1 MNNVF
6 FKDGFLT
13 STEAQNICNVANEV
27 IARLTESINSVQ
39 FYNTSITSIV
49 SSDNEVCA
57 GRGTTDIAWIQDN
70 IIKIGQYNSL
80 IAWLK
85 EAIKNKE
92 EALEELS
99 SIRLQD
105 WSEYENY
112 PAPKSP
118 SRKASVTKE
127 DVIRNLEAVELNKYF
142 TLQSKAAAIGKFIH
156 ETGSISRAKIM
167 LNKVV
172 AEPNKIS
179 GAGRDTVIYRYTP
192 SVKADDVDNMFL
204 SLMSEHRN
212 LNAQLNFIKAKAVE
226 EANKQNIANEQ
237 EYQKARTAYSK
248 EYNDWL
254 DKIEDLQSRFNQY
267 IITEKEKISKLKINV
282 PDSLMETYKSIK
294 ALLAE

>member
-13 STEAQNICNVANEV
+13 STEAQNICNVANEI
-27 IARLTESINSVQ
+27 IARLTESINTVQ
-39 FYNTSITSIV
+39 FYNTSITSII

-57 GRGTTDIAWIQDN
+57 GRGTTDIAWIQDA

-99 SIRLQD
+99 SMRLQD

-237 EYQKARTAYSK
+237 E
-248 EYNDWL
+248 
-254 DKIEDLQSRFNQY
+254 
-267 IITEKEKISKLKINV
+267 
-282 PDSLMETYKSIK
+282 
-294 ALLAE
+294 

>member
-27 IARLTESINSVQ
+27 IAGLTESINSVQ

-57 GRGTTDIAWIQDN
+57 GRGTTDIAWIQDS

-85 EAIKNKE
+85 EAIKNKN
-92 EALEELS
+92 EAIEELS
-99 SIRLQD
+99 NTHIQD
-105 WSEYENY
+105 WSEYEDY
-112 PAPKSP
+112 LAPKSP
-118 SRKASVTKE
+118 SRKATVTKD
-127 DVIRNLEAVELNKYF
+127 DVIKNLDAVKLNKYF
-142 TLQSKAAAIGKFIH
+142 TLQSRAAAIGKFIH
-156 ETGSISRAKIM
+156 EGGSVSKAKVM
-167 LNKVV
+167 LNKVI

-179 GAGRDTVIYRYTP
+179 GAGRDTVVYKYTP
-192 SVKADDVDNMFL
+192 SVNVDDVNNMFL

-212 LNAQLNFIKAKAVE
+212 LNAQLNSIKADAIE

-248 EYNDWL
+248 EYNDWI
-254 DKIEDLQSRFNQY
+254 DKTEDLRSRFNQY

-294 ALLAE
+294 ALLTE

>member
-27 IARLTESINSVQ
+27 IARLTESVNSVQ

-57 GRGTTDIAWIQDN
+57 GRGTTDIAWIQDA
-70 IIKIGQYNSL
+70 IIKIGKYNSL

-85 EAIKNKE
+85 EAIKNKN
-92 EALEELS
+92 EAIDEIS
-99 SIRLQD
+99 SIRIQE
-105 WSEYENY
+105 WSEFKYY
-112 PAPKSP
+112 PNPISP
-118 SRKASVTKE
+118 SRKATVTKE
-127 DVIRNLEAVELNKYF
+127 DVIRNLEATELNKYF

-172 AEPNKIS
+172 AEPNKVS

-192 SVKADDVDNMFL
+192 SVKVDDVDNMFL

-226 EANKQNIANEQ
+226 EANRQNIANEQ

-248 EYNDWL
+248 EQNDWL
-254 DKIEDLQSRFNQY
+254 DKTEDLQSRFNQY

-294 ALLAE
+294 ALLTE

>member
-27 IARLTESINSVQ
+27 IARLAESINSVQ

-57 GRGTTDIAWIQDN
+57 GRGTTDIAWIQDA

-99 SIRLQD
+99 NTHIQD
-105 WSEYENY
+105 WSEYKDY

-118 SRKASVTKE
+118 SRKATVTKD
-127 DVIRNLEAVELNKYF
+127 DVIRNLGATELNKYF
-142 TLQSKAAAIGKFIH
+142 TLQSKAATIGKFIH
-156 ETGSISRAKIM
+156 EGGSVSKAKIM
-167 LNKVV
+167 LGKVI

-179 GAGRDTVIYRYTP
+179 GTGRDTVVYKYTP
-192 SVKADDVDNMFL
+192 SVNVDDVDNMFL
-204 SLMSEHRN
+204 SLMFEHRN
-212 LNAQLNFIKAKAVE
+212 LNAQLNFIKAKAIE
-226 EANKQNIANEQ
+226 EANTQNIVNEQ

-294 ALLAE
+294 ALLTE

>member
-6 FKDGFLT
+6 FKNGFLT

-27 IARLTESINSVQ
+27 IAGLTDLLNTVQ
-39 FYNTSITSIV
+39 FYNTTITSIV
-49 SSDNEVCA
+49 SSDNAVNA
-57 GRGTTDIAWIQDN
+57 GKGTTDTSWIQDA

-92 EALEELS
+92 EALGELS
-99 SIRLQD
+99 STCIQD
-105 WSEYENY
+105 WSEYKDY
-112 PAPKSP
+112 PTPKSP
-118 SRKASVTKE
+118 SKKATVTKD
-127 DVIRNLEAVELNKYF
+127 DVIKNLDAIKLNKYF
-142 TLQSKAAAIGKFIH
+142 TLQSRAATIGKFIH
-156 ETGSISRAKIM
+156 ETGSVSRAKVM
-167 LNKVV
+167 LNKVI

-179 GAGRDTVIYRYTP
+179 GAGRDTVVYRYTP
-192 SVKADDVDNMFL
+192 SVEVAEVNGMFL

-212 LNAQLNFIKAKAVE
+212 LNAQLNNIKADAIE

-254 DKIEDLQSRFNQY
+254 DKIEDLQSRFNHY

>member
-27 IARLTESINSVQ
+27 IARLAESINSIQ

-57 GRGTTDIAWIQDN
+57 GRGTTDIAWIQDA

-99 SIRLQD
+99 NTHIQD
-105 WSEYENY
+105 WSEYKDY

-118 SRKASVTKE
+118 SRKATVTKD
-127 DVIRNLEAVELNKYF
+127 DVIRNLGATELNKYF
-142 TLQSKAAAIGKFIH
+142 TLQSKAATIGKFIH
-156 ETGSISRAKIM
+156 EGGSVSKAKIM
-167 LNKVV
+167 LGKVI

-179 GAGRDTVIYRYTP
+179 GTGRDTVVYKYTP
-192 SVKADDVDNMFL
+192 SVNVDDVDNMFL
-204 SLMSEHRN
+204 SLMFEHRN
-212 LNAQLNFIKAKAVE
+212 LNAQLNFIKAKAIE
-226 EANKQNIANEQ
+226 EANTQNIVNEQ

-254 DKIEDLQSRFNQY
+254 DKIEDLRSRFNQY

-294 ALLAE
+294 ALLTE

>member
-27 IARLTESINSVQ
+27 IARLAESINSVQ

-57 GRGTTDIAWIQDN
+57 GKGTTDIAWIQDA
-70 IIKIGQYNSL
+70 IIKIGKYNSL

-92 EALEELS
+92 EALGELS
-99 SIRLQD
+99 GMRLQE

-127 DVIRNLEAVELNKYF
+127 DVIRNLEAIELNKYF

-156 ETGSISRAKIM
+156 GIGSISRAKIM
-167 LNKVV
+167 LNRVV

-179 GAGRDTVIYRYTP
+179 GAGRDTVIYKYTP
-192 SVKADDVDNMFL
+192 SVKVDDVDNMFL

-254 DKIEDLQSRFNQY
+254 DKTEDLQSRFNQY

>member
-13 STEAQNICNVANEV
+13 STEAQNICNVANEL
-27 IARLTESINSVQ
+27 IARLTEHLNSVQ

-57 GRGTTDIAWIQDN
+57 GRGTTDIAWIQDA
-70 IIKIGQYNSL
+70 IIKIGKYNSL

-92 EALEELS
+92 EAIGKIS
-99 SIRLQD
+99 SMSLQE
-105 WSEYENY
+105 WSEFKYY
-112 PAPKSP
+112 PNPMSP
-118 SRKASVTKE
+118 SRKATVTRE
-127 DVIRNLEAVELNKYF
+127 DVIRNLEATELNKYF

-172 AEPNKIS
+172 AEPSKVS
-179 GAGRDTVIYRYTP
+179 GAGRDTVVYKYTP
-192 SVKADDVDNMFL
+192 SVNVDDVDSMFL

-226 EANKQNIANEQ
+226 EANRQNIANEQ

-254 DKIEDLQSRFNQY
+254 DKTEDLQSRFNQY

-282 PDSLMETYKSIK
+282 PDSLMGTYKSIK
-294 ALLAE
+294 ALLTE

>member
-57 GRGTTDIAWIQDN
+57 GRGTTDIAWIQDA

-85 EAIKNKE
+85 EAIKNKNE
-92 EALEELS
+92 GIAEVSAMC
-99 SIRLQD
+99 IQD
-105 WSEYENY
+105 WSEYKNY
-112 PAPKSP
+112 SMPKSP

-127 DVIRNLEAVELNKYF
+127 DVIRNLEATELNKYF

-254 DKIEDLQSRFNQY
+254 DKTEDLQSRFNQY

-294 ALLAE
+294 ALLTE

>member
-27 IARLTESINSVQ
+27 IARLTEHLNSVQ

-57 GRGTTDIAWIQDN
+57 GMGTRNVSWIQDE
-70 IIKIGQYNSL
+70 IVTIGRYNSL

-92 EALEELS
+92 EALDELS
-99 SIRLQD
+99 DMELQE
-105 WSEYENY
+105 WSEFKYY
-112 PAPKSP
+112 PKPISP
-118 SRKASVTKE
+118 NRKATVTKD
-127 DVIRNLEAVELNKYF
+127 DVIRNLGATELNKYF

-156 ETGSISRAKIM
+156 EGGSVSRAKVM
-167 LNKVV
+167 LGKVI

-179 GAGRDTVIYRYTP
+179 GAGRDTVVYKYTP
-192 SVKADDVDNMFL
+192 SVNVDDVNNMFL

-254 DKIEDLQSRFNQY
+254 DKTEDLQSRFNQY

-294 ALLAE
+294 ALLTK

>member
-13 STEAQNICNVANEV
+13 STEAQNICNVTNEI

-57 GRGTTDIAWIQDN
+57 GRGTTDIAWIQDD

-127 DVIRNLEAVELNKYF
+127 DVIRNLEATELNKYF

>member
-57 GRGTTDIAWIQDN
+57 GRGTTDIAWIQDA
-70 IIKIGQYNSL
+70 IIKIGKYNSL

-92 EALEELS
+92 EAIGKIS
-99 SIRLQD
+99 SMSLQE
-105 WSEYENY
+105 WSEFKYY
-112 PAPKSP
+112 PNPISP
-118 SRKASVTKE
+118 SRKATVTRE
-127 DVIRNLEAVELNKYF
+127 DVIRNLEATELNKYF

-172 AEPNKIS
+172 AEPSKVS
-179 GAGRDTVIYRYTP
+179 GAGRDTVVYKYTP
-192 SVKADDVDNMFL
+192 SVNVDDVDSMFL

-254 DKIEDLQSRFNQY
+254 DKTEDLQSRFNQY

-294 ALLAE
+294 ALLTE

>member
-6 FKDGFLT
+6 FKNGFLT

-27 IARLTESINSVQ
+27 IAELTDSLNAIQ
-39 FYNTSITSIV
+39 FYNTTITSIV
-49 SSDNEVCA
+49 SSNNAVNA
-57 GRGTTDIAWIQDN
+57 GKGTPDVSWIQGA

-85 EAIKNKE
+85 EAIKNKN
-92 EALEELS
+92 EALDELS
-99 SIRLQD
+99 STHIRD
-105 WSEYENY
+105 WSEYEDY

-118 SRKASVTKE
+118 SKKATVTKD
-127 DVIRNLEAVELNKYF
+127 DVIRNLGATELNKYF

-156 ETGSISRAKIM
+156 ETGSISKAKVM
-167 LNKVV
+167 LNKVI

-179 GAGRDTVIYRYTP
+179 GAGRDTVVYKYTP
-192 SVKADDVDNMFL
+192 SVEVTEVNDMFL
-204 SLMSEHRN
+204 SLMTEHRN
-212 LNAQLNFIKAKAVE
+212 LNAQLNFIKAKAIE
-226 EANKQNIANEQ
+226 EANTQNIVNER

-248 EYNDWL
+248 EYNDWI
-254 DKIEDLQSRFNQY
+254 DKTEDLQSRFNQY

>member
-27 IARLTESINSVQ
+27 IARLAESINSVQ

-57 GRGTTDIAWIQDN
+57 GRGTTDITWIQDA
-70 IIKIGQYNSL
+70 IIKIGKYNSL

-92 EALEELS
+92 EAIGEIS
-99 SIRLQD
+99 SMSLQE
-105 WSEYENY
+105 WSEFKYY
-112 PAPKSP
+112 PNPMSP
-118 SRKASVTKE
+118 SRKATVTRE
-127 DVIRNLEAVELNKYF
+127 DVIRNLEATELNKYF

-172 AEPNKIS
+172 AEPSKVS
-179 GAGRDTVIYRYTP
+179 GAGRDTVVYKYTP
-192 SVKADDVDNMFL
+192 SVNVNDVDNMFL

-254 DKIEDLQSRFNQY
+254 DKTEDLQSRFNQY

-294 ALLAE
+294 ALLTE

>member
-27 IARLTESINSVQ
+27 IARLAESINSVQ

-57 GRGTTDIAWIQDN
+57 GRGTTDITWIQDA
-70 IIKIGQYNSL
+70 IIKIGKYNSL

-92 EALEELS
+92 EAIGEIS
-99 SIRLQD
+99 SMSLQE
-105 WSEYENY
+105 WSEFKYY
-112 PAPKSP
+112 PHPMSP
-118 SRKASVTKE
+118 SRKATVTRE
-127 DVIRNLEAVELNKYF
+127 DVIRNLEATELNKYF

-172 AEPNKIS
+172 AEPSKVS
-179 GAGRDTVIYRYTP
+179 GAGRDTVVYKYTP
-192 SVKADDVDNMFL
+192 SVNVNDVDNMFL

-254 DKIEDLQSRFNQY
+254 DKTEDLQSRFNQY

-294 ALLAE
+294 ALLTE

>member
-27 IARLTESINSVQ
+27 IARLTEHINSVQ

-49 SSDNEVCA
+49 SSDNEICA
-57 GRGTTDIAWIQDN
+57 GVGTRSVSWIQDE
-70 IIKIGQYNSL
+70 IITIGKYNSL

-92 EALEELS
+92 EALDELS
-99 SIRLQD
+99 DMRLQE
-105 WSEYENY
+105 WLEYENY

-118 SRKASVTKE
+118 SRKATVTKE
-127 DVIRNLEAVELNKYF
+127 DVIRNLEATELNKYF

-254 DKIEDLQSRFNQY
+254 DKTEDLQSRFNQY

-294 ALLAE
+294 ALLTE

>member
-27 IARLTESINSVQ
+27 IAGLTDSLNTVQ
-39 FYNTSITSIV
+39 FYNTTITSIV
-49 SSDNEVCA
+49 SSDNAIDA
-57 GRGTTDIAWIQDN
+57 GKGTTDTSWIQDA

-85 EAIKNKE
+85 EAIKNKN
-92 EALEELS
+92 EAIDKLS
-99 SIRLQD
+99 NMRVQE
-105 WSEYENY
+105 WSEFEYY
-112 PAPKSP
+112 PNPMSP
-118 SRKASVTKE
+118 SRKATVTKE
-127 DVIRNLEAVELNKYF
+127 DVIRSLDMAKLNRYF
-142 TLQSKAAAIGKFIH
+142 TLQSRAAAIGKFIH
-156 ETGSISRAKIM
+156 ESGSVSKAKIM
-167 LNKVV
+167 LSKVI
-172 AEPNKIS
+172 AEPNKVS
-179 GAGRDTVIYRYTP
+179 GAGRDTVVYRYTP
-192 SVKADDVDNMFL
+192 SVDADKVNDMFL

-212 LNAQLNFIKAKAVE
+212 LNAQLNSIKADAIE

-248 EYNDWL
+248 EQNDWIN
-254 DKIEDLQSRFNQY
+254 KIEDLQSRFNQY

-294 ALLAE
+294 ALLTK

>member
-57 GRGTTDIAWIQDN
+57 GRGTTDIAWIQDA

-92 EALEELS
+92 EAIGEIS
-99 SIRLQD
+99 SIRLQE
-105 WSEYENY
+105 WSEFKCY
-112 PAPKSP
+112 PNPISP
-118 SRKASVTKE
+118 CRKATVTKE
-127 DVIRNLEAVELNKYF
+127 DVLRNLEATELNKYF

-179 GAGRDTVIYRYTP
+179 GAGRDTVVYKYAP
-192 SVKADDVDNMFL
+192 SVNVDDVDSMFL

-254 DKIEDLQSRFNQY
+254 DKTEDLQSRFNQY
-267 IITEKEKISKLKINV
+267 IIAEKEKISKLKINV

-294 ALLAE
+294 ALLTK

>member
-57 GRGTTDIAWIQDN
+57 GKGTTDIAWIQDA
-70 IIKIGQYNSL
+70 IIKIGKYNSL

-92 EALEELS
+92 EALGELS
-99 SIRLQD
+99 GMRLQE

-127 DVIRNLEAVELNKYF
+127 DVIRNLEAIELNKYF

-167 LNKVV
+167 LNRVV

-179 GAGRDTVIYRYTP
+179 GAGRDTVIYKYTP
-192 SVKADDVDNMFL
+192 SVKVDDVDNMFL

-254 DKIEDLQSRFNQY
+254 DKTEDLQSRFNQY

>member
-57 GRGTTDIAWIQDN
+57 GRGTTDIAWIQDA
-70 IIKIGQYNSL
+70 IIKIGKYNSL

-92 EALEELS
+92 EAIGKIS
-99 SIRLQD
+99 SMSLQE
-105 WSEYENY
+105 WSEFKYY
-112 PAPKSP
+112 PNPMSP
-118 SRKASVTKE
+118 SRKATVTRE
-127 DVIRNLEAVELNKYF
+127 DVIRNLEATELNKYF

-172 AEPNKIS
+172 AEPSKVS
-179 GAGRDTVIYRYTP
+179 GAGRDTVVYKYTP
-192 SVKADDVDNMFL
+192 SVNVDDVDSMFL

-212 LNAQLNFIKAKAVE
+212 LNAQLNFIKAKAAE
-226 EANKQNIANEQ
+226 EANRQNIANEQ

-254 DKIEDLQSRFNQY
+254 DKTEDLQSRFNQY

-294 ALLAE
+294 ALLTE

>member
-57 GRGTTDIAWIQDN
+57 GKGTTDIAWIQDA
-70 IIKIGQYNSL
+70 IIKIGKYNSL

-92 EALEELS
+92 EALDKLS
-99 SIRLQD
+99 DMRIQD

-127 DVIRNLEAVELNKYF
+127 DVIRNLEAIELNKYF

-237 EYQKARTAYSK
+237 EFQKARTAYSK

-254 DKIEDLQSRFNQY
+254 DKTEDLQSRFNQY

-294 ALLAE
+294 ALLTE

>member
-27 IARLTESINSVQ
+27 IARLAESINSVQ
-39 FYNTSITSIV
+39 FYNTSITSIM

-57 GRGTTDIAWIQDN
+57 GRGTTDIAWIQDA
-70 IIKIGQYNSL
+70 IIKIGKYNSL

-92 EALEELS
+92 EAIGEIS
-99 SIRLQD
+99 SMSLQE
-105 WSEYENY
+105 WSEFKYY
-112 PAPKSP
+112 PDPMLP
-118 SRKASVTKE
+118 SRKATVTKE
-127 DVIRNLEAVELNKYF
+127 DVIRNLEATELNKYF

-172 AEPNKIS
+172 AEPSKVN
-179 GAGRDTVIYRYTP
+179 GAGRDTVIYKYTP
-192 SVKADDVDNMFL
+192 SVKVDDVDNMFL

-212 LNAQLNFIKAKAVE
+212 LNAQLNSIKADAIE

-254 DKIEDLQSRFNQY
+254 DKTEDLQSRFNQY
-267 IITEKEKISKLKINV
+267 IITEKEKISRLKINV

-294 ALLAE
+294 TLLTE

>member
-57 GRGTTDIAWIQDN
+57 GRGTTDIAWIQDD

-99 SIRLQD
+99 SMRLQD

>member
-6 FKDGFLT
+6 FKNGFLT

-27 IARLTESINSVQ
+27 IARLTESINSIQ

-57 GRGTTDIAWIQDN
+57 GRGTTDIAWIQDA

-99 SIRLQD
+99 DIELQE
-105 WSEYENY
+105 WSEYKDY

-127 DVIRNLEAVELNKYF
+127 DVIRNLEATELNKYF
-142 TLQSKAAAIGKFIH
+142 TLQSKAATIGKFIH
-156 ETGSISRAKIM
+156 EGGSVSKAKIM
-167 LNKVV
+167 LGKVI

-179 GAGRDTVIYRYTP
+179 GTGRDTVVYKYTP
-192 SVKADDVDNMFL
+192 SVNVDDVDNMFL

-212 LNAQLNFIKAKAVE
+212 LNAQLNSIKADAIE

-254 DKIEDLQSRFNQY
+254 DKTEDLQSRFNQY

>member
-6 FKDGFLT
+6 FKNGFLT

-27 IARLTESINSVQ
+27 IAGLTESINSAQ

-57 GRGTTDIAWIQDN
+57 GKGTTDIAWIQES
-70 IIKIGQYNSL
+70 IVKIGQYNSL

-85 EAIKNKE
+85 EAIKNKND
-92 EALEELS
+92 ATAELA
-99 SIRLQD
+99 SIKIQE
-105 WSEYENY
+105 WSEYEAY
-112 PAPKSP
+112 PVPKSP

-127 DVIRNLEAVELNKYF
+127 DVIKNLEAGELNKYF

-172 AEPNKIS
+172 SEPNKIS
-179 GAGRDTVIYRYTP
+179 GAGRDTVVYRYTP
-192 SVKADDVDNMFL
+192 SVNVDDVDNMFL

-212 LNAQLNFIKAKAVE
+212 LNAQLNFIKAKATE

-254 DKIEDLQSRFNQY
+254 DKIEDIQSRFNQY

-282 PDSLMETYKSIK
+282 PESLMETYKSIK

>member
-13 STEAQNICNVANEV
+13 STEAQNICNVANEI
-27 IARLTESINSVQ
+27 IARLTEHLNSVQ

-49 SSDNEVCA
+49 SSDKEIHA
-57 GRGTTDIAWIQDN
+57 GIGIRNVSWIQDE
-70 IIKIGQYNSL
+70 IVTIGQYNSL

-92 EALEELS
+92 EALGELS
-99 SIRLQD
+99 STRIQD
-105 WSEYENY
+105 WSEYEYY
-112 PAPKSP
+112 PAPESP
-118 SRKASVTKE
+118 SKKATVTKE
-127 DVIRNLEAVELNKYF
+127 DVIRNLGATELNKYF

-156 ETGSISRAKIM
+156 EGGSVSRAKVM
-167 LNKVV
+167 LGKVLT
-172 AEPNKIS
+172 EPNKIS
-179 GAGRDTVIYRYTP
+179 GAGRDTVVYKYTP
-192 SVKADDVDNMFL
+192 SVNVDDVDGMFL

-212 LNAQLNFIKAKAVE
+212 LNAQLNSIKADAIE

-237 EYQKARTAYSK
+237 EYQKDRTAYSK

-254 DKIEDLQSRFNQY
+254 DKNEDLQSRFNQY

-294 ALLAE
+294 ALLTE

>member
-27 IARLTESINSVQ
+27 IAGLTESINSVQ

-57 GRGTTDIAWIQDN
+57 GKGTTDIAWIQES
-70 IIKIGQYNSL
+70 IVKIGQYNSL

-85 EAIKNKE
+85 EAIKNKND
-92 EALEELS
+92 ATAELTS
-99 SIRLQD
+99 VKIQE
-105 WSEYENY
+105 WSEYEEY

-127 DVIRNLEAVELNKYF
+127 DVIKNLEAAELNKYF

-179 GAGRDTVIYRYTP
+179 GAGRDTVVYRYTP

-254 DKIEDLQSRFNQY
+254 DKTEDLQSRFNQY

-294 ALLAE
+294 ALLTE

>member
-27 IARLTESINSVQ
+27 IAGLTDSLNTVQ
-39 FYNTSITSIV
+39 FYNTTITSIV
-49 SSDNEVCA
+49 SSDNEICA
-57 GRGTTDIAWIQDN
+57 GRGTTDIAWIQDAL
-70 IIKIGQYNSL
+70 IKIGKYNSL

-92 EALEELS
+92 EAIGEIS
-99 SIRLQD
+99 SVRLQE
-105 WSEYENY
+105 WSEFKYY
-112 PAPKSP
+112 PNPMSP
-118 SRKASVTKE
+118 SRKATVTKE
-127 DVIRNLEAVELNKYF
+127 DVIRNLGATELNKYF

-156 ETGSISRAKIM
+156 EGGGVSRAKVM
-167 LNKVV
+167 LGKVL

-179 GAGRDTVIYRYTP
+179 GAGRDTVIYKYTP
-192 SVKADDVDNMFL
+192 SVEVDKVNSMFL
-204 SLMSEHRN
+204 ALMSEHRN
-212 LNAQLNFIKAKAVE
+212 LNAQLNSIKADAIEK
-226 EANKQNIANEQ
+226 ANKQNIANEQ

-254 DKIEDLQSRFNQY
+254 DKTEDLQSRFNQY

-294 ALLAE
+294 ALLTE

>member
-27 IARLTESINSVQ
+27 IARLTEHINSVQ

-49 SSDNEVCA
+49 SSDNEICA
-57 GRGTTDIAWIQDN
+57 GVGTRSVSWIQDE
-70 IIKIGQYNSL
+70 IITIGKYNSL

-92 EALEELS
+92 EALDELADM
-99 SIRLQD
+99 RLQK

-118 SRKASVTKE
+118 SRKATVTKE
-127 DVIRNLEAVELNKYF
+127 DVIRNLEATELNKYF

-254 DKIEDLQSRFNQY
+254 DKTEDLQSRFNQY

-294 ALLAE
+294 ALLTE

>member
-27 IARLTESINSVQ
+27 IARLAESINSVQ

-57 GRGTTDIAWIQDN
+57 GRGTTDIAWIQDA

-99 SIRLQD
+99 NTHIQD
-105 WSEYENY
+105 WSEYKDY

-118 SRKASVTKE
+118 SRKASVTKD
-127 DVIRNLEAVELNKYF
+127 DVIRNLGATELNKYF

-156 ETGSISRAKIM
+156 EGGSVSKAKIM
-167 LNKVV
+167 LGKVI

-179 GAGRDTVIYRYTP
+179 GAGRDTVVYKYTP
-192 SVKADDVDNMFL
+192 SVNVDDVNNMFL
-204 SLMSEHRN
+204 SLMFEHRN
-212 LNAQLNFIKAKAVE
+212 LNAQLNFIKAKAIE
-226 EANKQNIANEQ
+226 EANTQNIVNEQ

-294 ALLAE
+294 ALLTE

>member
-27 IARLTESINSVQ
+27 IAGLTESINSVQ

-57 GRGTTDIAWIQDN
+57 GKGTTDIAWIQES
-70 IIKIGQYNSL
+70 IVKIGQYNSL

-85 EAIKNKE
+85 EAIKNKND
-92 EALEELS
+92 ATAELA
-99 SIRLQD
+99 SIKIQE
-105 WSEYENY
+105 WSEYEEY
-112 PAPKSP
+112 PVPKSP

-127 DVIRNLEAVELNKYF
+127 DVIKNLEAGELNKYF

-172 AEPNKIS
+172 SEPNKIS
-179 GAGRDTVIYRYTP
+179 GAGRDTVVYRYTP
-192 SVKADDVDNMFL
+192 SVNVDDVDNMFL

-212 LNAQLNFIKAKAVE
+212 LNAQLNFIKAKATE

-254 DKIEDLQSRFNQY
+254 DKIEDIQSRFNQY

-282 PDSLMETYKSIK
+282 PESLMETYKSIK

>member
-57 GRGTTDIAWIQDN
+57 GRGTTDIAWIQDD

-99 SIRLQD
+99 DMRLQE

-112 PAPKSP
+112 SAPKSP
-118 SRKASVTKE
+118 SRKATVTKE
-127 DVIRNLEAVELNKYF
+127 DVIRNLEATELNKYF

-156 ETGSISRAKIM
+156 ETGSISKAKIM

-179 GAGRDTVIYRYTP
+179 GAGRDTVVYRYTP
-192 SVKADDVDNMFL
+192 SVKTDDVDNMFL

-212 LNAQLNFIKAKAVE
+212 LNAKLNFIKAKAVE

-237 EYQKARTAYSK
+237 EYQKARTVYSK

-254 DKIEDLQSRFNQY
+254 DKTEDLQSRFNQY

-282 PDSLMETYKSIK
+282 PESLMEIYKSIK
-294 ALLAE
+294 ALLTE

>member
-1 MNNVF
+1 M
-6 FKDGFLT
+6 
-13 STEAQNICNVANEV
+13 
-27 IARLTESINSVQ
+27 
-39 FYNTSITSIV
+39 
-49 SSDNEVCA
+49 
-57 GRGTTDIAWIQDN
+57 
-70 IIKIGQYNSL
+70 

-85 EAIKNKE
+85 EAIKNKN
-92 EALEELS
+92 EAIDELS
-99 SIRLQD
+99 STYIQD
-105 WSEYENY
+105 WSEYKDY

-118 SRKASVTKE
+118 SRKAIVTKD
-127 DVIRNLEAVELNKYF
+127 DVIRNLGATELNKYF

-156 ETGSISRAKIM
+156 ETGSISKAKVM
-167 LNKVV
+167 LNKVI

-179 GAGRDTVIYRYTP
+179 GAGRDTVVYRYTP
-192 SVKADDVDNMFL
+192 SVEVTEVNGMFL

-212 LNAQLNFIKAKAVE
+212 LNAQLNSIKADAIE

-248 EYNDWL
+248 EYNDWI
-254 DKIEDLQSRFNQY
+254 DKTEDLRSRFNQY

>member
-57 GRGTTDIAWIQDN
+57 GRGTTDIAWIQDD

-92 EALEELS
+92 EALEKLS
-99 SIRLQD
+99 DIRIQD
-105 WSEYENY
+105 WSEYKDY
-112 PAPKSP
+112 PTPKSP

-127 DVIRNLEAVELNKYF
+127 DVIRNLEATELNKYF

-294 ALLAE
+294 ALLTE

>member
-6 FKDGFLT
+6 FKNGFLT

-27 IARLTESINSVQ
+27 IAELTESINSVQ
-39 FYNTSITSIV
+39 FYNTTITSIV
-49 SSDNEVCA
+49 SSNNAVNA
-57 GRGTTDIAWIQDN
+57 GKGTPDVSWIQGA

-85 EAIKNKE
+85 EAIKNKN
-92 EALEELS
+92 EAIEELS
-99 SIRLQD
+99 STHIQE
-105 WSEYENY
+105 WSEYEDY

-118 SRKASVTKE
+118 SKKATVTKD
-127 DVIRNLEAVELNKYF
+127 DVIRNLGATELNKYF

-156 ETGSISRAKIM
+156 ETGSVSKAKVM
-167 LNKVV
+167 LNKVI

-179 GAGRDTVIYRYTP
+179 GAGRDTVVYKYTP
-192 SVKADDVDNMFL
+192 SVNVEDVDSMFL

-212 LNAQLNFIKAKAVE
+212 LNAQLNFIKAKAIE
-226 EANKQNIANEQ
+226 EANTQNIVNER

-248 EYNDWL
+248 EYNDWI
-254 DKIEDLQSRFNQY
+254 DKTEDLQSRFNQY